1 MNTFL
6 LYLTFTLVGIMFC
19 GPPLFV
25 AWLYYKTRTQK
36 QHSLLRGHYWYIGIL
51 RYIIESVG
59 PEFRFYITDEDNSG
73 QPISRVK
80 FTSVVKASKYLKTLI
95 SFGSKRD
102 FSRPGIYMKNSL
114 FPRIESELKVDNS
127 MLLATRK
134 YVTDHE
140 SLFFRHEHVEELE
153 VRPWRLT
160 EEEQVII
167 GPEREHPF
175 HLKGLVGMSG
185 MSYGALGRNAI
196 TTLSKGIGMAGG
208 SWMNTGEGGLS
219 NYHLSGG
226 CDIIFQIGPGM
237 FGVRDGEGKIDWA
250 LVRKKA
256 AISEVKAIELKLG
269 QGAKIRGGHVEGVKV
284 TPEIAAIRG
293 VPAWKNIDS
302 PGRFEFCP
310 DEKTLFDFITRIQD
324 ETGLPVGVKVVISDN
339 HALDKF
345 LEEYVKRGRGPDFIT
360 VDGGEGGT
368 GATFKE
374 MADVLGL
381 PAFSSIIIADDSL
394 RRAGVRDKVR
404 LIASGK
410 IHLPDEVGI
419 ALSLGADLVNI
430 ARGFMIATGCIMAH
444 KCHSNEC
451 PVGVATTD
459 RARERALFVDEKKYR
474 VMNYIITLRAG
485 LFHLAGAC
493 GLTSPAQ
500 FTREHI
506 TFKDWTYR
514 ASDGLELFPYPDG
527 DKDVRKLDTGN
538 L

>member
-1 MNTFL
+1 MDNFL
-6 LYLTFTLVGIMFC
+6 LYLIFAIVGLMFL
-19 GPPLFV
+19 GPVIFV

-59 PEFRFYITDEDNSG
+59 PEFRFYITDEDNAG
-73 QPISRVK
+73 QPINRVK
-80 FTSVVKASKYLKTLI
+80 FISIVKASKYLKTLI

-102 FSRPGIYMKNSL
+102 FTRPGIYMKNSL
-114 FPRIESELKVDNS
+114 FPKLESEMRVDNS
-127 MLLATRK
+127 IHLSTRR

-140 SLFFRHEHVEELE
+140 SLFFRHEHVEEAE
-153 VRPWRLT
+153 VRPWRLI
-160 EEEQVII
+160 EEDHVVI
-167 GPEREHPF
+167 GQDRESPF
-175 HLKGLVGMSG
+175 HLQGLVGMSG
-185 MSYGALGRNAI
+185 MSYGALGKNAI
-196 TTLSKGIGMAGG
+196 TTLSKGIGMAGA

-219 NYHLSGG
+219 DYHLSGG
-226 CDIIFQIGPGM
+226 CDIIYQIGPGM
-237 FGVRDGEGKIDWA
+237 FGVRDREGNIDWG

-256 AISEVKAIELKLG
+256 AIPEVKAFELKLG
-269 QGAKIRGGHVEGVKV
+269 QGAKIRGGHVEGSKV

-293 VPAWKNIDS
+293 VPPWENIDS
-302 PGRFEFCP
+302 PSRFELCP
-310 DEKTLFDFITRIQD
+310 DEKTLYDFIIRIQD

-345 LEEYVKRGRGPDFIT
+345 LEEYVRRGRGPDFIT

-368 GATFKE
+368 GASFKE

-381 PAFSSIIIADDSL
+381 PSYSAILIADDAM
-394 RRAGVRDKVR
+394 RRAGIRDKIKLV
-404 LIASGK
+404 ASGK

-419 ALSLGADLVNI
+419 ALGLGADLINI

-459 RARERALFVDEKKYR
+459 SKRERALFVDEKKYR

-485 LFHLAGAC
+485 IFHLAGAC
-493 GLTSPAQ
+493 GLTSPVQ
-500 FTREHI
+500 FTRDHI
-506 TFKDWTYR
+506 TFKDWTYK
-514 ASDGLELFPYPDG
+514 ASACLDMFPYPNDG
-527 DKDVRKLDTGN
+527 EGL
-538 L
+538 